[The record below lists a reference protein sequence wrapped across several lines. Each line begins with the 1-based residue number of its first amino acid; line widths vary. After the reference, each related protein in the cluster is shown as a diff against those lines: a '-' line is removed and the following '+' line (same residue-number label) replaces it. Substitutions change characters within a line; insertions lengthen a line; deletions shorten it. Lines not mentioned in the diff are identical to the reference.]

1 MEINTNRGLQ
11 QQISLYS
18 SFYWIYSLCSLEKD
32 LEKLGTTWMQIFH
45 LDGLKK
51 RCWTADKLAKR
62 GLPHPNVFSRQLW
75 FYIFQALKLTE
86 LVSNIAEPSFP
97 NWWRKVVKL
106 VPKER
111 RQGLNSLTIL
121 TTWEI
126 WKHRNSCVFE
136 NT

>member
-1 MEINTNRGLQ
+1 MLPGKRFGKAGHHFDADF
-11 QQISLYS
+11 
-18 SFYWIYSLCSLEKD
+18 SFGWLS
-32 LEKLGTTWMQIFH
+32 
-45 LDGLKK
+45 KK

-62 GLPHPNVFSRQLW
+62 GLPHPNACSLCDQEEETIQHLLVGCAFSRQLW

-97 NWWRKVVKL
+97 KWWRKVVKL